1 MSEGRDFWLERS
13 KLKWRARWR
22 RSKWKNKVLLWNTP
36 AVFELRPSLWEKLY
50 KVPRYKLD
58 RRLYKM
64 FEITCLD
71 KCEEA
76 FFFLIYRD
84 IRFSLWSA
92 LFLRLLGLLTL
103 LVNMFRA
110 ANLHGRVLVR
120 VKGWYVEGRGAQSW
134 FQRCVDWFGL
144 WMRPSSG
151 AHTKRGVKCVSVHVS
166 GDAPRADA
174 CTLIRSGARWRGL
187 QRADEL
193 KFTLARHLTL
203 QPLQY
208 ASYFSAVPLL
218 VLPFS
223 LFFIIAW
230 CCPFQQ
236 RPTGS
241 HSLPNYLHIKQGS
254 PQRRRP

>member
-1 MSEGRDFWLERS
+1 MTCKVAARQVDKQSVAMEHANGIWVKAEPLRKALKGSTVQTWQKIIQDVWNYMSGQMWGG
-13 KLKWRARWR
+13 
-22 RSKWKNKVLLWNTP
+22 LLFLN
-36 AVFELRPSLWEKLY
+36 LW
-50 KVPRYKLD
+50 
-58 RRLYKM
+58 
-64 FEITCLD
+64 
-71 KCEEA
+71 
-76 FFFLIYRD
+76 D
-84 IRFSLWSA
+84 IHFGLWSA

-110 ANLHGRVLVR
+110 TNLHRRVLVR
-120 VKGWYVEGRGAQSW
+120 VKGWYVERRGAQSW

-174 CTLIRSGARWRGL
+174 CTLIRSGARWWGL
-187 QRADEL
+187 RRADEL
-193 KFTLARHLTL
+193 KFMLAHHLTL

-223 LFFIIAW
+223 LFFIIVW

-241 HSLPNYLHIKQGS
+241 HSLPNYLHIKRGS